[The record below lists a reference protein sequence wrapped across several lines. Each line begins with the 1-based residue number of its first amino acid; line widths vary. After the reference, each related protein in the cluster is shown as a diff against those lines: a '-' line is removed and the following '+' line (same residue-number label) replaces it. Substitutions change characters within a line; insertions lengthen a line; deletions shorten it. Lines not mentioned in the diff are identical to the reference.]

1 MVFDGKGSNTTQG
14 KNIQN
19 QIIDIYIYTLKQAT
33 TTTTKNYYGREK
45 NTQQPNN
52 QKNPTNII

>member
-52 QKNPTNII
+52 QKKTTNII